1 MKPVSFRR
9 REQRGRE
16 RGGPGLTQTNVYYR
30 NFDRVLITSSTID
43 VIIDF
48 ITLDGYVTENVLKS
62 SETYYLDG
70 EK

>member
-1 MKPVSFRR
+1 M
-9 REQRGRE
+9 
-16 RGGPGLTQTNVYYR
+16 TQTNVYYR